1 VWGGA
6 VVTVLA
12 LVGLAVYLAEIG
24 LGKAN
29 ELSSVIGVFVAVVGL
44 VMSGYGMV
52 RERRRASSAAT
63 PAPPGTQ
70 PQAVKRQINVARDN
84 ATLYT
89 VMDGT
94 MNIEQDGSGSPRRA
108 NRDITSRESDADP
121 GGA

>member
-1 VWGGA
+1 

-24 LGKAN
+24 LGRAN

-63 PAPPGTQ
+63 PTPPGAQ
-70 PQAVKRQINVARDN
+70 PQTVKRQINVARDS
-84 ATLYT
+84 ATLYA

-94 MNIEQDGSGSPRRA
+94 MNIEQDGSGSPRPPG
-108 NRDITSRESDADP
+108 RDRTSREGDADP